1 MDSHSNTCSN
11 IALVNRQT
19 GRLVSARMR
28 GMENTSNANS
38 RWNIIEDKD
47 DENDIVM
54 GHPCIPSTSRSPII
68 TASSRFIHTH
78 NSNSISIG
86 MMKSKM
92 MAKKGSYQPFN
103 STKLSGS
110 ASNYSSGL
118 RRNSS
123 SLQRRNTTPN
133 PKYSYKLR
141 NMLQTDLKMGGDNI
155 SLSTISSNTT
165 SSTTRPEKLTTAT
178 STDTSTTMSTES
190 SHRRKIRKMNSLKD
204 VFSKDIQSLLNTLQS
219 DEFVGTIHPQY
230 HARYVSDE
238 SLM

>member
-1 MDSHSNTCSN
+1 MDLHANTFNN
-11 IALVNRQT
+11 IAGFNRQT
-19 GRLVSARMR
+19 GRLGSVRMR
-28 GMENTSNANS
+28 GMDNTSNINS
-38 RWNIIEDKD
+38 RWTIIEDKED
-47 DENDIVM
+47 VNDIVM
-54 GHPCIPSTSRSPII
+54 DDPRIPRTSRNPIS
-68 TASSRFIHTH
+68 TASSSFIQTH
-78 NSNSISIG
+78 N

-92 MAKKGSYQPFN
+92 MAEKGTNHPFK
-103 STKLSGS
+103 SSKLSGS
-110 ASNYSSGL
+110 TSNYTSGL

-133 PKYSYKLR
+133 TKYSYKLR
-141 NMLQTDLKMGGDNI
+141 NMLQTDLKMGGDNH
-155 SLSTISSNTT
+155 SLSTKSSHTT
-165 SSTTRPEKLTTAT
+165 STTTRPEKLTT

-204 VFSKDIQSLLNTLQS
+204 VFSKDIESLLNTLQS